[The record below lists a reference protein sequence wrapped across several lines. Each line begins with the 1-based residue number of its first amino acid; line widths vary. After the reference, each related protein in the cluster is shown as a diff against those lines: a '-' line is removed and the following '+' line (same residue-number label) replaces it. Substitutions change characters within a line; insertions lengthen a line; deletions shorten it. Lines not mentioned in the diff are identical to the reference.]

1 MNTKD
6 TPLPPFIRDPAKR
19 RAWIN
24 FQFHMRGTSLAALAA
39 EHGTGRQAAYHAFTR
54 PYPRMERL
62 IADAL
67 GTTPQQ
73 LFPERYGPDGLP
85 NRPRGRP
92 GKPLVKHTAKQPNR
106 GQKRAECA

>member
-6 TPLPPFIRDPAKR
+6 TPLPPFIQDPAKR

-24 FQFHMRGTSLAALAA
+24 FQFHLRGTSVAALAA
-39 EHGTGRQAAYHAFTR
+39 EHGTVRQAAYHVFTR

-67 GTTPQQ
+67 GVTPQQ
-73 LFPERYGPDGLP
+73 LFPERYDADGLP

-92 GKPLVKHTAKQPNR
+92 AKSPVKHTTKPQNR
-106 GQKRAECA
+106 RSERAKRA